1 MVYAWRYP
9 RSIHRSVLIAVNP
22 PGNFVWSG
30 RTTDEQIRRYAALC
44 AEDETCSGRTD
55 DLAGTIKRVNRD
67 LPERWWFLPIDEGK
81 VRIATFYGLF
91 ETTEEAAEDR
101 SRLR

>member
-22 PGNFVWSG
+22 PGNFVWNG
-30 RTTDEQIRRYAALC
+30 ATTDEQIRRYAALC

-91 ETTEEAAEDR
+91 ETTEEAAQDR